1 MDLNDELERPSK
13 IINRGTLTKPELTQ
27 TFTGIDINNIHQCLY
42 RSRRSLY
49 PKLPTNI
56 IEVINV
62 MNELQIKTVQDENFI
77 LVVDSVNKIICFLTE
92 SNLKLLCSV
101 DKIFVD
107 VHLLTVQ
114 NIFFSFLLST

>member
-1 MDLNDELERPSK
+1 
-13 IINRGTLTKPELTQ
+13 
-27 TFTGIDINNIHQCLY
+27 
-42 RSRRSLY
+42 
-49 PKLPTNI
+49 
-56 IEVINV
+56 